1 MKRLVLEGW
10 LLLLCVDWLM
20 HISGFECLHAVVR
33 DQKVR
38 QMGLCTKSQATLC
51 HAVDVASVFYF
62 KPVLCLQRSAATAMF
77 LKRRGV
83 KAELVIGVQMLP
95 FQSHAWVEVDKIV
108 VNDKPYVTEIFQVLE
123 RC

>member
-10 LLLLCVDWLM
+10 FLLLYVDWLM
-20 HISGFECLHAVVR
+20 HIWGFECLHAVVR
-33 DQKVR
+33 DQRVR
-38 QMGLCTKSQATLC
+38 QMGPGTESQTTFC

-95 FQSHAWVEVDKIV
+95 FQSHAWVEVDEIV